1 MSTATNTALR
11 PTRHTEQNASAF
23 AYHGRRYLGA
33 IHPKGDQFEAV
44 TSKGANLGR
53 FNSQRA
59 AWRALANEHEGR

>member
-1 MSTATNTALR
+1 MMAAERTAPR
-11 PTRHTEQNASAF
+11 PARHAEQPASAF

-44 TSKGANLGR
+44 NSKGMNLGR

-59 AWRALANEHEGR
+59 AWAALANEHEGR